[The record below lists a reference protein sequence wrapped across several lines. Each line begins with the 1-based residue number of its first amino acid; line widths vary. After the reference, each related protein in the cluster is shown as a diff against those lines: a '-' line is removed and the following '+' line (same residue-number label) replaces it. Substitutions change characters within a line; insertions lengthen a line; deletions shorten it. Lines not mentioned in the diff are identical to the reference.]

1 MKTATDLLQNFD
13 TETELGIV
21 DIDTTHK
28 EFLELV
34 ENTTKLKG
42 PSFASEFSRLL
53 EHTIEHFKK
62 EEDTMKQMGHG
73 SLIEHISDHQRI
85 LGDMSR
91 FNDKVQAG
99 RTQMARAWLNDS
111 LIDWFDTHVK
121 TMDSAFVADL
131 KSKDLEGFITEMA

>member
-1 MKTATDLLQNFD
+1 MKTVTDLIQHFETN
-13 TETELGIV
+13 TELGIV
-21 DIDTTHK
+21 DIDTTHR

-34 ENTTKLKG
+34 EKTTKSSG
-42 PSFASEFSRLL
+42 ANFALEFSHLL
-53 EHTIEHFKK
+53 THTMDHFKK
-62 EEDTMKQMGHG
+62 EEESMKQLGHG

-111 LIDWFDTHVK
+111 LMQWFDTHVK
-121 TMDSAFVADL
+121 TMDSAFAADL
-131 KSKDLEGFITEMA
+131 KSNSVESWVTETA